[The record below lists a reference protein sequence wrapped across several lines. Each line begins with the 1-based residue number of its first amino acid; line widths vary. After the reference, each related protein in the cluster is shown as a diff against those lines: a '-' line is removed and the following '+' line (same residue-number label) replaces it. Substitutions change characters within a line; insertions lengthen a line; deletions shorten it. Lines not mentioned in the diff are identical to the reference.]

1 VEATEEVRAL
11 RDGNITELAAFVD
24 GQSLG
29 ELERHT
35 EEMQSKRLQEIVVS
49 FGGGLAACVVISAIY
64 NIALD
69 IVAACIMLL
78 TMMEAPTKANSI
90 AATPNA
96 RSLIVM
102 A

>member
-49 FGGGLAACVVISAIY
+49 FGGGLAACVVISAVIQR
-64 NIALD
+64 IR
-69 IVAACIMLL
+69 
-78 TMMEAPTKANSI
+78 SI
-90 AATPNA
+90 AVAQSSPYLDTTNVA
-96 RSLIVM
+96 VE
-102 A
+102 